1 MGISKINKEK
11 QDRLDPIAYERYCN
25 GESITRIAKDFK
37 MDRNKLSKRL
47 QVKYGIKACMD
58 GGKKNIDSNYFTVMN
73 HENVYWLGL
82 ILADGCINKKNKFE
96 LTLKD
101 REHIELF
108 KECLKSEHKISPKEI
123 NGELYHRISFSDT
136 QIVNDLKKYGILPNK
151 SNIDFHLPDIPD
163 EFFNDFL
170 RGIID
175 GDGMIYSSK
184 INDSRFHIYIS
195 VGFSCPT
202 YMQELCEKIRSFYK
216 VDAKYSI
223 QRTCYRIQIYKKDS
237 VKIVKQLYKNAS
249 LYMKRKYEKCIKYL

>member
-1 MGISKINKEK
+1 MGISKVNKEK
-11 QDRLDPIAYERYCN
+11 QDKLDPIAYERYCN
-25 GESITRIAKDFK
+25 GESITSIAKDFK

-47 QVKYGIKACMD
+47 QIKYGIKVCMD

-82 ILADGCINKKNKFE
+82 ILADGCINNKNRFE

-108 KECLKSEHKISPKEI
+108 KKCLKSEHEISFKKI
-123 NGELYHRISFSDT
+123 NGELYHRISFNDV

-184 INDSRFHIYIS
+184 IDNSRFHIYIS

-202 YMQELCEKIRSFYK
+202 YMQELCEKICSFYN

-223 QRTCYRIQIYKKDS
+223 QQTCYRIQIYKKDS
-237 VKIVKQLYKNAS
+237 IKIVKQLYKNAS
-249 LYMKRKYEKCIKYL
+249 LCMKRKYEKCIKYL